1 MTTSSVFVLLIL
13 FLIAFIYMKLAK
25 RFGII
30 DVPNHRSSHTHS
42 TVRGGGILF
51 PIAAILWWSMS
62 DFQHSWMILGLI
74 LIATVSLLD
83 DIYSLSGKVRMGV
96 QFIALSM
103 AFYDLG
109 LYDQEPMWTLPILY
123 FIGIGVFNCVNFM
136 DGINGISGLYG
147 LVFFGTI
154 LAINTYLPIF
164 EESLIRYE
172 ILAIFV
178 FLIFNLRK
186 KAIMFAGDIG
196 SVSLAFLMVYFMAQW
211 YMSQHNWTIVLLLLV
226 YGIDAFLTLAK
237 RFKNGEDLGEP
248 HRQHLYQLLANQAK
262 KPHIQ
267 IALLFALVQLGIN
280 LIFFILPN
288 QGLPSWIAA
297 ATLFVSGGV
306 YLLIKKS
313 VRKKY
318 HIQSEV

>member
-1 MTTSSVFVLLIL
+1 MILSNIFVFFIL

-25 RFGII
+25 RFGVI

-62 DFQHSWMILGLI
+62 DFQHTWMILGLI

-83 DIYSLSGKVRMGV
+83 DIYSLSGKIRMGV

-147 LVFFGTI
+147 LVFFGSI
-154 LAINTYLPIF
+154 LAVNTYLPIF

-211 YMSQHNWTIVLLLLV
+211 YMSQHNWTVVLLLLV

-237 RFKNGEDLGEP
+237 RFKNREDLGEP

-262 KPHIQ
+262 KPHIL
-267 IALLFALVQLGIN
+267 IALIFSLTQLGIN
-280 LIFFILPN
+280 LIFFIVPN
-288 QGLPSWIAA
+288 QELPSWIAT
-297 ATLFVSGGV
+297 ATLFASGGI
-306 YLLIKKS
+306 YLLIKKA
-313 VRKKY
+313 VEKKY
-318 HIQSEV
+318 QIQPEV